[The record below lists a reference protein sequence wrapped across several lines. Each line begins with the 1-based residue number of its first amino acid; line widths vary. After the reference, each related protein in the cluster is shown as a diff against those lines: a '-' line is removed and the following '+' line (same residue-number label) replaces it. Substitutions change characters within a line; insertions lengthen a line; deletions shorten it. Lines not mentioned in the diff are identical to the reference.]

1 LKAEVI
7 LAEVNSR
14 LVRFSAGPM
23 TDPVVGKPSR
33 PMEGATVFRTMTCFE
48 GNGGRAS
55 SGIWEST
62 AGKFRSD
69 TTGYIEFCYI
79 LEGSCRVVDPDGT
92 VHSLK
97 AGDPFVMPE
106 GYKGHWEVDEFVK
119 KIWFVTLT
127 T

>member
-1 LKAEVI
+1 MAEVH
-7 LAEVNSR
+7 SR
-14 LVRFSAGPM
+14 LVRFSAGAM
-23 TDPVVGKPSR
+23 SDPVIGKPRR
-33 PMEGATVFRTMTCFE
+33 PMEGDTVFRTMTGFE
-48 GNGGRAS
+48 GNSGRAS

-69 TTGYIEFCYI
+69 TTGYIEFGYI

-92 VHSLK
+92 VHALE

-106 GYKGHWEVDEFVK
+106 GYTGHWEVDEFVK
-119 KIWFVTLT
+119 KVWFVSLT